1 MVPEAP
7 KFLVG
12 RQPMTTSHVAGL
24 TKAMIDRNFGIQS
37 FAHDKENAGSVMN
50 ASRCGLPPRP
60 NSIVQKYRERA
71 AASKKD
77 KGCSF
82 DIMMGHGPRQSRPFL
97 SETFDRAKLA
107 KCKAY
112 KSMQHRT

>member
-1 MVPEAP
+1 
-7 KFLVG
+7 
-12 RQPMTTSHVAGL
+12 
-24 TKAMIDRNFGIQS
+24 
-37 FAHDKENAGSVMN
+37 MN

-112 KSMQHRT
+112 KSMQHRTQGEEKYDPFTKPGIADLMSVPSEIGGQKSLARSRSSAFNPAASEKY